1 MIYIYSHMFKEV
13 HPLGGKSQGSYHQTR
28 RLNWLNCWKIWTD
41 QENVLGMAGTRYPN
55 KHLSPYTHWI
65 KLIDPWLAPPML
77 LSPPISHLAPG
88 DLKFPVFSIP
98 FSRSFLLE
106 YSCSRFT
113 ASLVHLL
120 QLPWAQTPEVMNED
134 TTQQTISFSV
144 NFKGVILDIVLPQ
157 PAGKARLTCGTVK
170 SQVCCTEKYVPIG

>member
-1 MIYIYSHMFKEV
+1 MGESRKDHTIRQGDRTGSTT
-13 HPLGGKSQGSYHQTR
+13 GKSGLIKR
-28 RLNWLNCWKIWTD
+28 MCWEWQAHAIRT
-41 QENVLGMAGTRYPN
+41 GR
-55 KHLSPYTHWI
+55 HLSPYTDWI

-120 QLPWAQTPEVMNED
+120 QTALGSDSGSDEWGYHSANNFL
-134 TTQQTISFSV
+134 FSE
-144 NFKGVILDIVLPQ
+144 F
-157 PAGKARLTCGTVK
+157 
-170 SQVCCTEKYVPIG
+170 